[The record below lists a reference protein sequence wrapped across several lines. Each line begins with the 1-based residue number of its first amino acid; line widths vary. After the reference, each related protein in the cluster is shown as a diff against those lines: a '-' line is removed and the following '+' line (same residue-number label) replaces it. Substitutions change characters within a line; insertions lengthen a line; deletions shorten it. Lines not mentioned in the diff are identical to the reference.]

1 MFKKIFSNTELSD
14 TINNIEYNISDVI
27 VNINEYIDPTEY
39 FNISTDIDQLS
50 DNVNSQY
57 WNSKQ
62 SFRTIAGFNDNN
74 IFRNPI
80 ITNSGIIKTFDNND
94 ISNFYMQLMQCN
106 FNTKSN
112 LSNLNI
118 SEIYLQDQIQH
129 MNKFRNYVYNSACD
143 TSYADDGNICCD
155 LDFKAVEIKDL
166 PKNIFNTIINN
177 INNIT
182 ENLSTTILPNDFIEH
197 ALNKFSEF

>member
-1 MFKKIFSNTELSD
+1 MFKKIFSNTELAE

-27 VNINEYIDPTEY
+27 IDINEYVDPTEY
-39 FNISTDIDQLS
+39 FNISTNVDQLS
-50 DNVNSQY
+50 DNVNSQF
-57 WNSKQ
+57 WKSQQ

-80 ITNSGIIKTFDNND
+80 ISNAGITKMFDNND
-94 ISNFYMQLMQCN
+94 ISNFYMQLMQCS
-106 FNTKSN
+106 FNTKTN

-143 TSYADDGNICCD
+143 TSYVDNGNICCD

-182 ENLSTTILPNDFIEH
+182 ENLSTTILPNNFIEH